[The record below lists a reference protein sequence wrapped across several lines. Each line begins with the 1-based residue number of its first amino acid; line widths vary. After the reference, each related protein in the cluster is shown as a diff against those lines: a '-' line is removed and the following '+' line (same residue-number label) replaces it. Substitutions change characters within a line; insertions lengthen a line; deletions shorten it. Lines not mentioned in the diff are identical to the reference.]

1 MRATDLLDRK
11 LSGGEKRSKEAHVKK
26 LKKHKGDFEKRYGD
40 DAESVMYAVATKRAK
55 GESVEKEGWHKLPD
69 MDRERYQERD
79 GLEGPIMTRSGKVV
93 YYDNKEGKYYD
104 PDTDMYIDDEDMR
117 AFTAGYMTVPPTE
130 IGEQQINEWVWVLPA
145 LATAARV
152 GGPALLK
159 LLKHGA
165 KKVAPVAG
173 TTAKTIV
180 KNPGTTLKW
189 AGAGYVFKSIHD
201 VVSMV
206 KDYVGDLM
214 DDETIGTFAKV
225 VWKYK
230 LPAAAVIAVLYGG
243 KKLKDYMA
251 GEEEQQGN
259 TTNNYNF
266 FQPTMATEDNFDAEG
281 QFGKALMKLY
291 KDNEDKNYH
300 TENNLLLAKAFGTP
314 KEAQMIQLILKK
326 NQKQG
331 YTSPEDSEWM
341 YKNIHKKYYKEL
353 VKGALGE
360 TYGSLM
366 TVGANPKPKYKDEK
380 SGKYKIGLTKKPKN
394 AKEPYIAKKESIF
407 DEVWGE
413 AEVDDVKVKKNDI
426 KLSGSVTPQMI
437 AKQLPGVQDQKN
449 LIMALMK
456 MKRGDPNYSRPQMIA
471 AADAFKELISK
482 TPEETQK
489 IMMLLKRVKTLG
501 D

>member
-117 AFTAGYMTVPPTE
+117 ALTTV
-130 IGEQQINEWVWVLPA
+130 
-145 LATAARV
+145 R
-152 GGPALLK
+152 
-159 LLKHGA
+159 
-165 KKVAPVAG
+165 
-173 TTAKTIV
+173 
-180 KNPGTTLKW
+180 
-189 AGAGYVFKSIHD
+189 
-201 VVSMV
+201 
-206 KDYVGDLM
+206 
-214 DDETIGTFAKV
+214 
-225 VWKYK
+225 
-230 LPAAAVIAVLYGG
+230 
-243 KKLKDYMA
+243 
-251 GEEEQQGN
+251 
-259 TTNNYNF
+259 
-266 FQPTMATEDNFDAEG
+266 TEDNFDAEG
-281 QFGKALMKLY
+281 QKPKALMALY
-291 KDNEDKNYH
+291 KDNEHNNYH
-300 TENNLLLAKAFGTP
+300 SENNLLLAKAFGTP
-314 KEAQMIQLILKK
+314 KEVQMVELILKK

-331 YTSPEDSEWM
+331 YTSNEDSEWM
-341 YKNIHKKYYKEL
+341 YKNINKKYYKEL

-366 TVGANPKPKYKDEK
+366 TVGADPKPKYKDEK
-380 SGKYKIGLTKKPKN
+380 PGKYKIGLTKKPKN

-407 DEVWGE
+407 DEDWDDENYDITQADSRVALDINNIDDRLYDALLQAFRNEHGNGDYGDWAVTANKETNE

>member
-117 AFTAGYMTVPPTE
+117 ALTTV
-130 IGEQQINEWVWVLPA
+130 
-145 LATAARV
+145 R
-152 GGPALLK
+152 
-159 LLKHGA
+159 
-165 KKVAPVAG
+165 
-173 TTAKTIV
+173 
-180 KNPGTTLKW
+180 
-189 AGAGYVFKSIHD
+189 
-201 VVSMV
+201 
-206 KDYVGDLM
+206 
-214 DDETIGTFAKV
+214 
-225 VWKYK
+225 
-230 LPAAAVIAVLYGG
+230 
-243 KKLKDYMA
+243 
-251 GEEEQQGN
+251 
-259 TTNNYNF
+259 
-266 FQPTMATEDNFDAEG
+266 TEDNFDAEG
-281 QFGKALMKLY
+281 QKPKALMALY
-291 KDNEDKNYH
+291 KDNEHNNYH
-300 TENNLLLAKAFGTP
+300 SENNLLLAKAFGTP
-314 KEAQMIQLILKK
+314 KEVQMVELILKK

-331 YTSPEDSEWM
+331 YTSNEDSEWM
-341 YKNIHKKYYKEL
+341 YKNINKKYYKEL

-366 TVGANPKPKYKDEK
+366 TVGADPKPKYKDEK
-380 SGKYKIGLTKKPKN
+380 PGKYKIGLTKKPKN